1 MQRDE
6 ATLWR
11 KSSYSQG
18 QGTCVEVGWRKSSYS
33 PHNDNCVEV
42 GWRKSSRSG
51 GNGGNCVEVGIGFD
65 AVGIRDT
72 KDRDGGHLRVTPAR
86 WQAFL
91 RAVKDGALDA

>member
-6 ATLWR
+6 AILWR

-42 GWRKSSRSG
+42 G
-51 GNGGNCVEVGIGFD
+51 VGFD

-72 KDRDGGHLRVTPAR
+72 KDRDGGHLAVTPAR